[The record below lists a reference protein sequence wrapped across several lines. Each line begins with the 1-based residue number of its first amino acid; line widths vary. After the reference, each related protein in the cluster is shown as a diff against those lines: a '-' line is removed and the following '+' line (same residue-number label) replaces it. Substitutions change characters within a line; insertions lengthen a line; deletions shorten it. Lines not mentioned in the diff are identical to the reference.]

1 MREIVDALRYWLR
14 TGCAWEELPHD
25 FPPKGTVYDY
35 WRAWIADGTWLRI
48 HNAFREQVRRDEGKQ
63 PEPTAGIV
71 DTQTVKTTE
80 RGGQSGSV
88 GYDVGKRLK
97 GRKRHLLV
105 DTLGLLQGLVV
116 HSAGLQDR
124 DGAKP
129 LLAKV
134 NSERPCLIKVW
145 ADGAYRGGLED
156 WVADQCHFHLEIV
169 EKEPGQKTFKILH
182 KRWIVER
189 TFGWLMRFRRLLR
202 DFEYLVVVSE
212 AVIHFAM
219 LNVMLRRLAM

>member
-1 MREIVDALRYWLR
+1 M
-14 TGCAWEELPHD
+14 
-25 FPPKGTVYDY
+25 
-35 WRAWIADGTWLRI
+35 
-48 HNAFREQVRRDEGKQ
+48 
-63 PEPTAGIV
+63 
-71 DTQTVKTTE
+71 
-80 RGGQSGSV
+80 
-88 GYDVGKRLK
+88 
-97 GRKRHLLV
+97 
-105 DTLGLLQGLVV
+105 DTLGLLEGLAV
-116 HSAGLQDR
+116 HSAAVQDR

-129 LLAKV
+129 LLSEA
-134 NSERPCLIKVW
+134 NSEHSGLIKVW
-145 ADGAYRGGLED
+145 ADGNYQGRLED

-169 EKEPGQKTFKILH
+169 KKEPGQKTFKLLH